1 MSWDCIYYFQIKK
14 KGKCMKFKMN
24 DIFDN
29 IDDAHLEVE
38 NLYGSQMNDFSS
50 PSSPKKEDH
59 SLDPIKL
66 YLASISE
73 IPLLRQEDEVRI
85 STSMLNIKNDI
96 IETLCKTPYFF
107 DNLERVQKEV
117 EKGDKF
123 YRSFI
128 ESNSNLPDFLTE
140 KEKSSVNAKESINQK
155 KIKKIIDT
163 ILQIRKNKIREEK
176 RQEITIKKRKNS
188 NLNKIKSHDSR
199 ILSLVHMVCFQWAF
213 FEGLIDDINQKIV
226 DIAEMESTING
237 LCRQLDVEVET
248 IEKYATLPDF
258 IFCNK
263 KIWQEYRNK
272 VCSLRQSQKKI
283 ESSLYLDVPYASFE
297 IQMVGIRKK
306 IDTLRNLRDDLVKS
320 NLRLVISIA
329 KKYLASSLQFLDLIQ
344 DGNIGLIR
352 AAERFD
358 GARGFKFST
367 YATWW
372 IRQSISRAIADQ
384 GRTIRLPVHLIDVI
398 NKIARMKRRL
408 ETEMPEGYTDE
419 DVASRL
425 NIEVALLK
433 RVQSMGKVPISM
445 ETPTMKE
452 DNNTVGDFLVDM
464 DEKTPNKKLN
474 DFLLSEDIEQILN
487 TLSDKEREVVR
498 LRYGI
503 GVRSDHTLEEVGKI
517 FGLTRERIRQIE
529 NQALRRLNLKHR
541 RDLLQVYWQNNQE

>member
-344 DGNIGLIR
+344 EGNIGLIR

>member
-24 DIFDN
+24 DILGN

-38 NLYGSQMNDFSS
+38 NLYGSQMSDFSS
-50 PSSPKKEDH
+50 TSPPKKEDH
-59 SLDPIKL
+59 SLDSIKL

-73 IPLLRQEDEVRI
+73 IPLLCQEDEVRI

-107 DNLERVQKEV
+107 DNLERVQKDV

-123 YRSFI
+123 YRSFV
-128 ESNSNLPDFLTE
+128 ESNSNLPDFLTD
-140 KEKSSVNAKESINQK
+140 KEKSSANAKESVNQK

-176 RQEITIKKRKNS
+176 RQEITGKNRKNS
-188 NLNKIKSHDSR
+188 NLNKIKNHDAR
-199 ILSLVHMVCFQWAF
+199 ILSLVHMVCFQWNF
-213 FEGLIDDINQKIV
+213 FEEVIDDINQKII
-226 DIAEMESTING
+226 DITEMESTING
-237 LCRQLDVEVET
+237 LCRQLDVDIET
-248 IEKYATLPDF
+248 IERYVTLPDF

-263 KIWQEYRNK
+263 KLWQEYRNK
-272 VCSLRQSQKKI
+272 VCSLRQCQKKI
-283 ESSLYLDVPYASFE
+283 EYSLYLYIPYYSFE
-297 IQMVGIRKK
+297 THMAGVRKK
-306 IDTLRNLRDDLVKS
+306 IDTLRGLRDDLVKS

-329 KKYLASSLQFLDLIQ
+329 KKYLGSSLQFLDLIQ
-344 DGNIGLIR
+344 EGNIGLIR

-372 IRQSISRAIADQ
+372 IRQAISRAIADQ

-408 ETEMPEGYTDE
+408 ETEMPNGYTDE
-419 DVASRL
+419 DIASRL
-425 NIEVALLK
+425 NIDIALLK
-433 RVQSMGKVPISM
+433 RVQSMGKIPISI

-464 DEKTPNKKLN
+464 DEKTPTQMLN
-474 DFLLSEDIEQILN
+474 NFLLSEDIEQILN